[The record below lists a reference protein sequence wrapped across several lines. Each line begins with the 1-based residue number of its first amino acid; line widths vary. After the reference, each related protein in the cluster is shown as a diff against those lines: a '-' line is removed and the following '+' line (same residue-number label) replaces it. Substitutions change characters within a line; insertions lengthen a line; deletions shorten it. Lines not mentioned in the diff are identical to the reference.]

1 MPIRKA
7 LQVTILLYFPASR
20 FSRVSCQA
28 HYCISAMYKRRSRVH
43 SQNTR
48 ATAQEM
54 TSVII
59 GMVPDNATMR
69 NAQKNPITHRQ
80 DTVDFAAGE
89 RSMQEVDLDTLLAP
103 RQITQH
109 FRQ

>member
-1 MPIRKA
+1 
-7 LQVTILLYFPASR
+7 
-20 FSRVSCQA
+20 
-28 HYCISAMYKRRSRVH
+28 
-43 SQNTR
+43 
-48 ATAQEM
+48 
-54 TSVII
+54 
-59 GMVPDNATMR
+59 MVPDNATMR
-69 NAQKNPITHRQ
+69 NAQKNLITHRQ